1 MTTTHDD
8 DREVGERLAGE
19 EAGEPTQI
27 PPRGWWQVV
36 RRAFKESGA
45 DNVPMLAGG
54 VAFFAFL
61 AIFPAIIAA
70 FTLYGLVADPQTVAA
85 QVRDLSAALPQ
96 QAQPIIADQLQSV
109 TSTSGRALGIGLV
122 ISLLAALWS
131 ASSGTGNLI
140 KAVNLA
146 YDEDETR
153 GFLKV
158 RGIALLLTLG
168 AIVFVLGT
176 LALVAVV
183 PVLLDALPLG
193 PIGTVLAQVVRWV
206 LLVALVVVALAAV
219 YRLAPDRDSPRFAWV
234 TTGSLAATALW
245 IIGSILFSLYV
256 NNFGSYNKTY
266 GTIAGVVVLMLWLY
280 LTSYI
285 VLLGA
290 EINAESERQT
300 TQDTTRGAPAPRGE
314 RGAAAADEIADD
326 RSDEGGDQ
334 GDEDRPG
341 SPAMAPGGSGSPHGM
356 NTHRVGDLEQ
366 TTTGELVTRLSTQVS
381 ALVRGELELAKTEL
395 AEKGKR
401 LGVGAGLAGGAGVLA
416 GYGTAILL
424 VAAVAGLALVWPM
437 WLAALVVCAVVL
449 IVAGLLGLSGRS
461 RLRRAT
467 PVTPHA
473 AAQSIRDDVAVV
485 RKAIKR

>member
-1 MTTTHDD
+1 MSTQSTQRQVDD
-8 DREVGERLAGE
+8 KDSADKDRLPGESAV
-19 EAGEPTQI
+19 EPTQI
-27 PPRGWWQVV
+27 PPRGWWQIV
-36 RRAFKESGA
+36 RRAMKESST

-70 FTLYGLVADPQTVAA
+70 FTLYGLIADPQTVAA
-85 QVRDLSAALPQ
+85 QVNSLSAVLPQ

-109 TSTSGRALGIGLV
+109 VSASGRALSVGLV

-146 YDEDETR
+146 YDEDESR

-168 AIVFVLGT
+168 ATVFVLLT

-183 PVLLDALPLG
+183 PVALNALPLG
-193 PIGTVLAQVVRWV
+193 PLGTVVAQIVRWV
-206 LLVALVVVALAAV
+206 ALIAVVVAALAVV
-219 YRLAPDRDSPRFAWV
+219 YRVAPDRDAPRFAWV
-234 TTGSLAATALW
+234 SAGSLTAAALW
-245 IIGSILFSLYV
+245 IVGSVLFSLYV

-300 TQDTTRGAPAPRGE
+300 FQDTTRGEPAPMGE
-314 RGAAAADEIADD
+314 RGAAAADQIAQD
-326 RSDEGGDQ
+326 
-334 GDEDRPG
+334 
-341 SPAMAPGGSGSPHGM
+341 
-356 NTHRVGDLEQ
+356 
-366 TTTGELVTRLSTQVS
+366 
-381 ALVRGELELAKTEL
+381 
-395 AEKGKR
+395 
-401 LGVGAGLAGGAGVLA
+401 
-416 GYGTAILL
+416 
-424 VAAVAGLALVWPM
+424 
-437 WLAALVVCAVVL
+437 
-449 IVAGLLGLSGRS
+449 
-461 RLRRAT
+461 
-467 PVTPHA
+467 
-473 AAQSIRDDVAVV
+473 
-485 RKAIKR
+485 